1 MRPVANQQSALALPD
16 DVRGTEPRSTKKR
29 VATSLRR
36 AKARLKPAD
45 RRLFHALQD
54 TSNVLF
60 LDIETTGL
68 SRYYDEITIVGWL
81 HDGRYEPLV
90 AGDDPGTLKTAL
102 AKACAI
108 VTFNGTLFDLPFLR
122 KAFPDIEL
130 PPLHADLR
138 FLGKRAD
145 LTGGQKAIEREL
157 KLDIRN
163 GIQDVDGAEA
173 VLLWH
178 RYLRG
183 DAASL
188 RRLIEYNRCDV
199 LGMRWLLDEVLNRLV
214 TDPDFWFVP
223 PRFGNQPAIAG
234 GWAEVAAELP
244 CANRLRRR
252 QNTFLGLFGLTP
264 AETAT
269 IVGIDL
275 TGSEARPSGW
285 CVLRGQLA
293 ETAMVATDEEMV
305 ERVVAAKPALVS
317 IDSPL
322 SIPFGRTRVTDD
334 DPGRVEF
341 GIMRRCERELKRRG
355 INVYPCL
362 LPSMQRLTER
372 GIRLATRF
380 RRMGIPVIES
390 YPGAAQ
396 DIMGIPRKGAG
407 VEFLRQGLIDFGVD
421 GAFAREMVC
430 HDELDAITSAL
441 VGSFFLAGRFEAL
454 SGPAEDPLII
464 PHVEAEAGPIVVGV
478 SGKIAAGK
486 TTTARL
492 LEQRGFA
499 YTRFSLVIADE
510 IQARGLAPDRTLL
523 QAVGLELH
531 HSKGQRW
538 LAERALDRIGPRA
551 LIVIDGLRFLED
563 HAFFVERF
571 GSRFVHIHV
580 TAPTELRASR
590 YRHDQPDGPEFA
602 EVECAPVE
610 NEIPQLVMVA
620 GAVVENCGTIDQLT
634 IAARQALIRI
644 LRRNN
649 HECPSL
655 SS

>member
-1 MRPVANQQSALALPD
+1 MRAGVEKAWHQCLSVPLA
-16 DVRGTEPRSTKKR
+16 EH
-29 VATSLRR
+29 AE
-36 AKARLKPAD
+36 AD
-45 RRLFHALQD
+45 RAGNTVGD
-54 TSNVLF
+54 T
-60 LDIETTGL
+60 L
-68 SRYYDEITIVGWL
+68 SANG
-81 HDGRYEPLV
+81 HS
-90 AGDDPGTLKTAL
+90 GD
-102 AKACAI
+102 
-108 VTFNGTLFDLPFLR
+108 
-122 KAFPDIEL
+122 
-130 PPLHADLR
+130 
-138 FLGKRAD
+138 
-145 LTGGQKAIEREL
+145 Q
-157 KLDIRN
+157 
-163 GIQDVDGAEA
+163 
-173 VLLWH
+173 
-178 RYLRG
+178 
-183 DAASL
+183 
-188 RRLIEYNRCDV
+188 
-199 LGMRWLLDEVLNRLV
+199 
-214 TDPDFWFVP
+214 
-223 PRFGNQPAIAG
+223 
-234 GWAEVAAELP
+234 
-244 CANRLRRR
+244 
-252 QNTFLGLFGLTP
+252 
-264 AETAT
+264 
-269 IVGIDL
+269 
-275 TGSEARPSGW
+275 
-285 CVLRGQLA
+285 
-293 ETAMVATDEEMV
+293 
-305 ERVVAAKPALVS
+305 
-317 IDSPL
+317 
-322 SIPFGRTRVTDD
+322 
-334 DPGRVEF
+334 
-341 GIMRRCERELKRRG
+341 
-355 INVYPCL
+355 
-362 LPSMQRLTER
+362 
-372 GIRLATRF
+372 
-380 RRMGIPVIES
+380 S

-634 IAARQALIRI
+634 IAAQQALS
-644 LRRNN
+644 
-649 HECPSL
+649 H
-655 SS
+655 SSQE